1 MLLSKKVIQ
10 NVTYITVG
18 NILSRIIRLV
28 GFIYIINGL
37 GASNYGTYL
46 FILSFV
52 EAFDLIALNGIN
64 KYGVRESSKN
74 VDNTGEIIN
83 MIFGG
88 KMILSVISYLSL
100 VLVAYMTGIVD
111 SELFSYVIL
120 HGLMVFVTSFSGMLL
135 IIFSHMKRCH
145 TLLTFLYYNLSY
157 SIFGSF
163 AIYSGFGLM
172 SILVINLLTHFFL
185 NIWLYVKSLS
195 LVKFKLSFMP
205 ILWSKKTF
213 RLV

>member
-135 IIFSHMKRCH
+135 IIFQSHEKMSYLAYFPILH
-145 TLLTFLYYNLSY
+145 NLSY

-172 SILVINLLTHFFL
+172 SILVINLLTHFFSTFGYML
-185 NIWLYVKSLS
+185 NL
-195 LVKFKLSFMP
+195 
-205 ILWSKKTF
+205 
-213 RLV
+213 